1 MNKKVLFLLL
11 NICLIGSSCWIPTT
25 TAAKPIVMKIGHAMP
40 TNTPRHRAF
49 LKFKELVEKKS
60 KNTIKVEIYPAG
72 QLGSEPE
79 LVEALQKGTL
89 EGSRAGCYDLVS
101 KKLLIYTMPFLFN
114 KIEDVYKVTKGAFAE
129 KISRDAEK
137 NGIVIITNGDGGGF
151 RNITNN
157 KRPILVPDDLK
168 GLKMRTPPI
177 ESIVKIMETLGAL
190 PVSIPYGDTY
200 MALKTG
206 LADGQ
211 ENPFVNTVTMRFN
224 EVQKYVTVCNYQF
237 HPEPFYI
244 SKKWW
249 DTLDSKTK
257 NIITAC
263 AWESQVCSDQ
273 LMRQADRDSYRIIKN
288 SMEVTILNE
297 TQKAAFIE
305 KTRMVDDYFINKGY
319 FSKGEIDELR
329 SLIK

>member
-1 MNKKVLFLLL
+1 MGKRALCLLL
-11 NICLIGSSCWIPTT
+11 AVYLIGSWVCIPTT
-25 TAAKPIVMKIGHAMP
+25 GASGPIVMKIGHAMP
-40 TNTPRHRAF
+40 TNTPRHRGF

-79 LVEALQKGTL
+79 LIEALQDGTL

-101 KKLLIYTMPFLFN
+101 KKLLIYTMPFLFK
-114 KIEDVYKVTKGAFAE
+114 KIEDVYKVTKGPFAE
-129 KISRDAEK
+129 KIFRDAEK

-177 ESIVKIMETLGAL
+177 ESIVKIMETLGAH
-190 PVSIPYGDTY
+190 PISVPYGDTY

-206 LADGQ
+206 LVDGQ

-224 EVQKYVTVCNYQF
+224 EVQKYVTICNYQF

-249 DTLDSKTK
+249 DTLEPKTK
-257 NIITAC
+257 NLLTVC
-263 AWESQVCSDQ
+263 AWESQAYSDQ
-273 LMRQADRDSYRIIKN
+273 LMRKANQDSYLVIKN
-288 SMEVTILNE
+288 SMEVTVLSKA
-297 TQKAAFIE
+297 QKEAFIE
-305 KTRMVDDYFINKGY
+305 KTKMVEEYFINKGY
-319 FSKGEIDELR
+319 FSKQEINELR
-329 SLIK
+329 NLIK